1 MGGAA
6 ARPFGRICKG
16 RGLAIRA
23 IRPEPSGNRPKTKG
37 ASISM
42 TKLWGGRFTKKTDQ
56 LVEEYTA
63 SITFD
68 KELAEED
75 IQGSLAHVTML
86 GKCGILSADD
96 VEKIKEGLMR
106 VRNRIQRG
114 EQEFSI
120 SDEDIHMNIEKS
132 LIDEIGPVGGKL
144 HTGRSRN
151 DQVATDMHL
160 YLRKRVVEFV
170 DLLAKLQDALISQ
183 AKANLDTIVPGY
195 THLQRAQPILFAH
208 HLMAYVS
215 MFGRDIERLQDSYKR
230 IDTLPLGAGALAG
243 TTFAI
248 DRQYTAK
255 LLNFGRV
262 YENSLD
268 AVSDRDFIV
277 EFLANASLIMAHLSR
292 LSEELVLWSSTE
304 FQFIELDDAFCTGSS
319 IMPQKK
325 NPDVPE
331 LVRGKTGRVYGNL
344 VGLLT
349 VLKSLPLAYN
359 KDMQEDKEG
368 MFDTVKTLQ
377 GALQLFAPMIAT
389 MKVRKEQMRRA
400 VDNDFSNATDIADFL
415 VGKGLPFRQA
425 HEVIGKTVL
434 YCIQNGKFLL
444 DLTLDEF
451 KQFSSL
457 FDDRIYEVLQP
468 HNVVNARNV
477 YGGTATAQVEAA
489 IGRAAAELERVNA
502 WTAEYAEKCK

>member
-1 MGGAA
+1 M
-6 ARPFGRICKG
+6 
-16 RGLAIRA
+16 
-23 IRPEPSGNRPKTKG
+23 S
-37 ASISM
+37 
-42 TKLWGGRFTKKTDQ
+42 KLWGGRFTKKTDQ

-63 SITFD
+63 SIEFD

-86 GKCGILSADD
+86 GKQGILSAED
-96 VEKIKEGLMR
+96 VEQIQDGLHR
-106 VRNRIQRG
+106 VLQRIRRG
-114 EQEFSI
+114 EIEFAI
-120 SDEDIHMNIEKS
+120 ADEDIHMNIEKS
-132 LIDEIGPVGGKL
+132 LIDDIGPVGGKL

-170 DLLAKLQDALISQ
+170 GLLHKLQESLIGQ
-183 AKANLDTIVPGY
+183 AKENLDTIVPGY

-230 IDTLPLGAGALAG
+230 INTLPLGAGALAG
-243 TTFAI
+243 TTFPI
-248 DRQYTAK
+248 DRHYVAEQLK
-255 LLNFGRV
+255 FDRV

-277 EFLANASLIMAHLSR
+277 EFLSHASLIMMHLSR
-292 LSEELVLWSSTE
+292 LSEELILWSSTE
-304 FQFIELDDAFCTGSS
+304 FRFVELDDAFCTGSS

-331 LVRGKTGRVYGNL
+331 LVRGKTGRVYGDL

-389 MKVRKEQMRRA
+389 MKVNKQQMRQA
-400 VDNDFSNATDIADFL
+400 VNQDFSNATDIADFL

-434 YCIQNGKFLL
+434 YCIENNKYLL

-451 KQFSSL
+451 KQFSTL
-457 FDDRIYEVLQP
+457 FDDRIYQVLQP
-468 HNVVNARNV
+468 EQVVNARNV
-477 YGGTATAQVEAA
+477 YGGTATVQVEAA
-489 IGRAAAELERVNA
+489 IGRAQEQLEQTAAWVAEYLERS
-502 WTAEYAEKCK
+502 K

>member
-1 MGGAA
+1 V
-6 ARPFGRICKG
+6 
-16 RGLAIRA
+16 
-23 IRPEPSGNRPKTKG
+23 S
-37 ASISM
+37 
-42 TKLWGGRFTKKTDQ
+42 KLWGGRFTKKTDQ

-75 IQGSLAHVTML
+75 VQGSLAHVTML
-86 GKCGILSADD
+86 GKCGIIPMDD
-96 VEKIKEGLMR
+96 VDRIKEGLHKVLGMIR
-106 VRNRIQRG
+106 RG
-114 EQEFSI
+114 EVEFSI
-120 SDEDIHMNIEKS
+120 SDEDIHMNIEKL
-132 LIDEIGPVGGKL
+132 LIEEVGSVGGKL

-160 YLRKRVVEFV
+160 YLRKRAAEFV
-170 DLLAKLQDALISQ
+170 GLLGKLQEALVGQ
-183 AKANLDTIVPGY
+183 AKANLDTIIPGY

-208 HLMAYVS
+208 HMMAYVS
-215 MFGRDIERLQDSYKR
+215 MFQRDIERLQDSYKR
-230 IDTLPLGAGALAG
+230 INTLPLGAGALAG
-243 TTFAI
+243 TTFPI
-248 DRQYTAK
+248 DRHFVAEQLGFERIY
-255 LLNFGRV
+255 G
-262 YENSLD
+262 NSLD

-277 EFLANASLIMAHLSR
+277 EFLSNASIIMMHLSR
-292 LSEELVLWSSTE
+292 LCEEIVLWSSTE
-304 FQFIELDDAFCTGSS
+304 FHFIELDDAFCTGSS

-325 NPDVPE
+325 NPDVAE
-331 LVRGKTGRVYGNL
+331 LVRGKTGRVYGHL

-349 VLKSLPLAYN
+349 LLKSLPLAYN

-368 MFDTVKTLQ
+368 MFDTVRTLQ

-389 MKVRKEQMRRA
+389 MKVNRDRMRQA
-400 VDNDFSNATDIADFL
+400 VNQDFSNATDIADYL

-434 YCIQNGKFLL
+434 YCIQNKKFLL

-468 HNVVNARNV
+468 ENVVNARNV
-477 YGGTATAQVEAA
+477 YGGTASNQVAEAISRAEAA
-489 IGRAAAELERVNA
+489 LQETERWTEQHLENN
-502 WTAEYAEKCK
+502 K

>member
-1 MGGAA
+1 M
-6 ARPFGRICKG
+6 
-16 RGLAIRA
+16 
-23 IRPEPSGNRPKTKG
+23 S
-37 ASISM
+37 
-42 TKLWGGRFTKKTDQ
+42 KLWGGRFTKQTDQ

-86 GKCGILSADD
+86 GKCGILPADD
-96 VEKIKEGLMR
+96 VEKIKDGLLK
-106 VRNRIQRG
+106 VRQSILRG
-114 EQEFSI
+114 DHSFVVA
-120 SDEDIHMNIEKS
+120 DEDIHMSIEKA

-170 DLLAKLQDALISQ
+170 EQLRKLQEALVGQ
-183 AKANLDTIVPGY
+183 AKQNLDTIVPGY

-230 IDTLPLGAGALAG
+230 IDALPLGAGALAG

-248 DRQYTAK
+248 DRHFTAQQ
-255 LLNFGRV
+255 LNFGRV

-277 EFLANASLIMAHLSR
+277 EFLANASLIMTHLSR
-292 LSEELVLWSSTE
+292 LSEELILWSSTE
-304 FQFIELDDAFCTGSS
+304 FQFVELDDAFCTGSS

-377 GALQLFAPMIAT
+377 GALQLFASMIET
-389 MKVRKEQMRRA
+389 MKVRKENMRRA
-400 VDNDFSNATDIADFL
+400 VNQDFSNATDIADFL
-415 VGKGLPFRQA
+415 VNKGMPFRQA

-434 YCIQNGKFLL
+434 YCIQQGKFLL
-444 DLTLDEF
+444 DLKLDEF

-457 FDDRIYEVLQP
+457 FDERIYDVLQP
-468 HNVVNARNV
+468 EAVVNARNV
-477 YGGTATAQVEAA
+477 YGGTATPQVEAA
-489 IGRAAAELERVNA
+489 IGRAEADLAGVAAWVE
-502 WTAEYAEKCK
+502 TYAAKAK

>member
-1 MGGAA
+1 M
-6 ARPFGRICKG
+6 
-16 RGLAIRA
+16 
-23 IRPEPSGNRPKTKG
+23 S
-37 ASISM
+37 
-42 TKLWGGRFTKKTDQ
+42 KLWGGRFTKKTDQ

-75 IQGSLAHVTML
+75 VQGSLAHVTML
-86 GKCGILSADD
+86 GKQGILPDAD
-96 VEKIKEGLMR
+96 VETIKDGLHR
-106 VRNRIQRG
+106 VLQRIKRG
-114 EQEFSI
+114 DWEYEI
-120 SDEDIHMNIEKS
+120 ADEDIHMNIEKA
-132 LIDEIGPVGGKL
+132 LIDDIGPVGGKL

-170 DLLAKLQDALISQ
+170 DLLHKLQSALLEQ

-215 MFGRDIERLQDSYKR
+215 MFGRDAERLRDSYKR
-230 IDTLPLGAGALAG
+230 INTLPLGAGALAG
-243 TTFAI
+243 TTFPI
-248 DRQYTAK
+248 DRHFVAK
-255 LLNFGRV
+255 QLGFDRV

-268 AVSDRDFIV
+268 AVSDRDFIL
-277 EFLANASLIMAHLSR
+277 EFLSHASIIMMHLSR
-292 LSEELVLWSSTE
+292 LSEELILWSSTE
-304 FQFIELDDAFCTGSS
+304 FRFVELDDAFCTGSS

-344 VGLLT
+344 IGLLT

-368 MFDTVKTLQ
+368 MFDTVRTLQ
-377 GALQLFAPMIAT
+377 GALQLFAPMITT
-389 MKVRKEQMRRA
+389 MKVNKDIMRQA
-400 VDNDFSNATDIADFL
+400 VNQDFSNATDIADFL

-434 YCIQNGKFLL
+434 YCIQQGKYLL
-444 DLTLDEF
+444 DLTLEEF
-451 KQFSSL
+451 KQFSPL
-457 FDDRIYEVLQP
+457 FDDRIYAVLQP
-468 HNVVNARNV
+468 ENVVNARNV
-477 YGGTATAQVEAA
+477 YGGTASPQVSEAIARAQVELEATAA
-489 IGRAAAELERVNA
+489 WVTEF
-502 WTAEYAEKCK
+502 AEKSR

>member
-1 MGGAA
+1 M
-6 ARPFGRICKG
+6 
-16 RGLAIRA
+16 
-23 IRPEPSGNRPKTKG
+23 S
-37 ASISM
+37 
-42 TKLWGGRFTKKTDQ
+42 KLWGGRFTKQTDQ
-56 LVEEYTA
+56 LVEQYTA

-86 GKCGILSADD
+86 GHCGILPAED
-96 VEKIKEGLMR
+96 VERIKDGLLQ
-106 VRNRIQRG
+106 VQQRIRSG
-114 EQEFSI
+114 EHEFLVA
-120 SDEDIHMNIEKS
+120 DEDIHMSVEKALIET
-132 LIDEIGPVGGKL
+132 IGPVGGKL

-170 DLLAKLQDALISQ
+170 DLLHKLQTALIEQ

-248 DRQYTAK
+248 DRLYTAQQ
-255 LLNFGRV
+255 LNFGRV

-277 EFLANASLIMAHLSR
+277 EFLAGASLIMTHLSR

-304 FQFIELDDAFCTGSS
+304 FQFVELDDAFCTGSS

-344 VGLLT
+344 IGLLT

-389 MKVRKEQMRRA
+389 MKVRKDRMRQA
-400 VDNDFSNATDIADFL
+400 VDRDFSNATDIADFL
-415 VGKGLPFRQA
+415 AAKGLPFRQA

-444 DLTLDEF
+444 DLTIEEF
-451 KQFSSL
+451 RQFSPL
-457 FDDRIYEVLQP
+457 FDDTIYRVLQP
-468 HNVVNARNV
+468 ESVVDARNV

-489 IGRAAAELERVNA
+489 IGRAESQLAQTADWV
-502 WTAEYAEKCK
+502 AEYAEKCR

>member
-1 MGGAA
+1 M
-6 ARPFGRICKG
+6 
-16 RGLAIRA
+16 
-23 IRPEPSGNRPKTKG
+23 S
-37 ASISM
+37 
-42 TKLWGGRFTKKTDQ
+42 KLWGGRFTKQTDQ

-86 GKCGILSADD
+86 GKCGILPQED
-96 VEKIKEGLMR
+96 VETIKDGLNR
-106 VRNRIQRG
+106 VLGMIRRG
-114 EQEFSI
+114 ELEYTI
-120 SDEDIHMNIEKS
+120 ANEDIHMNIEKT

-160 YLRKRVVEFV
+160 YLRGRVVEFV
-170 DLLAKLQDALISQ
+170 SLLQKLQEALLTQ

-215 MFGRDIERLQDSYKR
+215 MFQRDIERLQDSYKR
-230 IDTLPLGAGALAG
+230 INVLPLGAGALAG
-243 TTFAI
+243 TTFPI
-248 DRQYTAK
+248 DRHFVAEQ
-255 LLNFGRV
+255 LGFEGV

-268 AVSDRDFIV
+268 AVSDRDFIL
-277 EFLANASLIMAHLSR
+277 EFLANASFIMMHLSR
-292 LSEELVLWSSTE
+292 FCEELVMWSSTE
-304 FQFIELDDAFCTGSS
+304 FNFVELDDAFCTGSS

-325 NPDVPE
+325 NPDVAE

-344 VGLLT
+344 FGLMT

-368 MFDTVKTLQ
+368 MLDTVRTLQ
-377 GALQLFAPMIAT
+377 GALQLFAPMIST
-389 MKVRKEQMRRA
+389 MKVNKARMRQA
-400 VDNDFSNATDIADFL
+400 VNQDFSNATDIADYL
-415 VGKGLPFRQA
+415 VNKGLPFRQA

-434 YCIQNGKFLL
+434 YCIQEGKFLL
-444 DLTLDEF
+444 DLSMEEF
-451 KQFSSL
+451 NKFSEL
-457 FDDRIYEVLQP
+457 FGDDIYEVLQP
-468 HNVVNARNV
+468 EQVVNARNV
-477 YGGTATAQVEAA
+477 YGGTASSQVEGA
-489 IGRAAAELERVNA
+489 IAR
-502 WTAEYAEKCK
+502 AEKGLEVTVSWVDSKLDKSK

>member
-1 MGGAA
+1 MG
-6 ARPFGRICKG
+6 
-16 RGLAIRA
+16 
-23 IRPEPSGNRPKTKG
+23 
-37 ASISM
+37 
-42 TKLWGGRFTKKTDQ
+42 KLWGGRFTKQTNH
-56 LVEEYTA
+56 LVDEYTA
-63 SITFD
+63 SIGFD
-68 KELAEED
+68 QALAEED

-86 GKCGILSADD
+86 GKCGIVPQED
-96 VEKIKEGLMR
+96 VETIKAGLQTVLDKIR
-106 VRNRIQRG
+106 RG
-114 EQEFSI
+114 EIEFSVA
-120 SDEDIHMNIEKS
+120 DEDIHMNVEKN
-132 LIDEIGPVGGKL
+132 LIAEIGPVGGKL

-160 YLRKRVVEFV
+160 YLRKRVVE
-170 DLLAKLQDALISQ
+170 LAGMLHELQKSLIGQ
-183 AKANLDTIVPGY
+183 ARDNLDTIIPGY

-215 MFGRDIERLQDSYKR
+215 MFQRDIERLMDSYKR
-230 IDTLPLGAGALAG
+230 INVLPLGAGALAG
-243 TTFAI
+243 TTFPI
-248 DRQYTAK
+248 DRHFVAEQ
-255 LLNFGRV
+255 LQFDRV

-277 EFLANASLIMAHLSR
+277 EFLSHASIIMMHLSR

-304 FQFIELDDAFCTGSS
+304 FNFVELDDAFCTGSS

-344 VGLLT
+344 MGLLT

-368 MFDTVKTLQ
+368 MFDTVATLE

-389 MKVRKEQMRRA
+389 MKVNKSRMREA
-400 VDNDFSNATDIADFL
+400 VNQDFSNATDIADFL

-434 YCIQNGKFLL
+434 YCIQQGKYLL
-444 DLTLDEF
+444 DLTMEEF
-451 KQFSSL
+451 QQFSPL
-457 FDDRIYEVLQP
+457 FDDTIYEVLRP
-468 HNVVNARNV
+468 ETVVNARNV
-477 YGGTATAQVEAA
+477 YGGTATDQVAEA
-489 IGRAAAELERVNA
+489 IKRGEVLLSMTEQWLAEHV
-502 WTAEYAEKCK
+502 